1 MTTAP
6 MIVLWVVAGLAASAQ
21 SSDDATIVRH
31 GDHATI
37 TANTPRPLDAVATAL
52 GVGYEDPFYM
62 FRGDMMDI
70 SAEVPRLK
78 PGTLVPKR
86 QKIEVDFPVDA
97 NGSPRDF
104 RDLLQRIADQPNAQS
119 GFAYRVDS

>member
-1 MTTAP
+1 

-86 QKIEVDFPVDA
+86 QKLEVDFPVDA

-104 RDLLQRIADQPNAQS
+104 RDLLPRTTPILLSLHRLTMRRGA
-119 GFAYRVDS
+119 

>member
-1 MTTAP
+1 
-6 MIVLWVVAGLAASAQ
+6 
-21 SSDDATIVRH
+21 
-31 GDHATI
+31 
-37 TANTPRPLDAVATAL
+37 
-52 GVGYEDPFYM
+52 M

-97 NGSPRDF
+97 NGLPRDF

>member
-1 MTTAP
+1 
-6 MIVLWVVAGLAASAQ
+6 
-21 SSDDATIVRH
+21 VRH
-31 GDHATI
+31 GDRATI
-37 TANTPRPLDAVATAL
+37 TAYTPRPLDAVATAL

-70 SAEVPRLK
+70 SAEVPR
-78 PGTLVPKR
+78 
-86 QKIEVDFPVDA
+86 IEVDFPVDA